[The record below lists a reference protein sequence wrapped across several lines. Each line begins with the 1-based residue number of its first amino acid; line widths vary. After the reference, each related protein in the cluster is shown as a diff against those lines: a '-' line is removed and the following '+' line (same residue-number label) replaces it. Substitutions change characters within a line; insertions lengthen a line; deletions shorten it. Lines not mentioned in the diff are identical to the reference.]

1 MKLLAGLSCFAAL
14 ASAAVVDLNKRDSP
28 INVKIEA
35 VGNTGVKASITN
47 NGASDLKVLK
57 TGSILD
63 KLAVEKAEVFTGCES
78 LLYANSSVAFDGV
91 RLRLA
96 TSGIAEDAFEI
107 IRAGKSVD
115 VEWDIAEVHDLSAG
129 GKFDVA
135 AKGSFSF
142 ANADSNEIAGTASFN
157 SNILSVEVDGA
168 AAAKVRRDFHEDIKR
183 TVVQSDCT
191 GTQRTATTT
200 ALSNCRALAAAASSA
215 AASGS
220 AAKMTEYFKS
230 SSASTRSTV
239 AAVFGRV
246 ASECGSTTSGVS
258 RQYCTDIYPACSSG
272 VIAYTLPSQSYMVN
286 CPYFFNSL
294 TALSRTCH
302 AQDRATTAL
311 HEVTHLTQIKGTTD
325 QSSCYGYSC
334 VQSLSAA
341 QNLNH
346 ADTYGK
352 LLSQNLY

>member
-1 MKLLAGLSCFAAL
+1 MKFLAGLSCLAAL

-35 VGNTGVKASITN
+35 VGNTGLKASITN
-47 NGASDLKVLK
+47 TGASDLKVLR
-57 TGSILD
+57 TGSILG
-63 KLAVEKAEVFTGCES
+63 KLAVEKAEVFTGSEQ
-78 LLYANSSVAFDGV
+78 VAFDGV

-107 IRAGKSVD
+107 IPAGKTVD
-115 VEWDIAEVHDLSAG
+115 VEWDIAEVHNLSAG

-142 ANADSNEIAGTASFN
+142 ANADSDEIVGTASFN
-157 SNILSVEVDGA
+157 SNILSLEVDGA
-168 AAAKVRRDFHEDIKR
+168 AAAKVRREFHENIKR

-215 AASGS
+215 AVSGP

-230 SSASTRSTV
+230 SSSSTRSTV
-239 AAVFGRV
+239 AAVFARV

-346 ADTYGK
+346 ADTYALFANAIYVGC
-352 LLSQNLY
+352 

>member
-1 MKLLAGLSCFAAL
+1 MKFLVGLSCFAAL

-35 VGNTGVKASITN
+35 IGNTGVKASITN
-47 NGASDLKVLK
+47 TGASDLKVLK

-63 KLAVEKAEVFTGCES
+63 KLAVEKAEVFTGPKQ
-78 LLYANSSVAFDGV
+78 VAFDGV

-96 TSGIAEDAFEI
+96 TSGIAADAFQVI
-107 IRAGKSVD
+107 PAGNTVD
-115 VEWDIAEVHDLSAG
+115 VEWDVAEVHDLSAG

-142 ANADSNEIAGTASFN
+142 ANADSDEIAGTASFN
-157 SNILSVEVDGA
+157 SNVLSVEVDGA
-168 AAAKVRRDFHEDIKR
+168 AAAKVRRDFHDNIKR

-230 SSASTRSTV
+230 SSTSTRSTV
-239 AAVFGRV
+239 AAVFARV

-346 ADTYGK
+346 ADTYALFANAIYAGC
-352 LLSQNLY
+352 